1 MATDVDNSPRGPAHA
16 SAAAGLA
23 FAAAVQ
29 AWGPPDGSRGD
40 GEHADVAVEWLRWM
54 QRAEATIDLAR
65 VHPTWLVRALQ
76 DESPAVRAVVAA
88 HGPAVVRRALL
99 ASGALPE
106 PDRPPHPEVFA
117 WVSALWTE
125 RLVGG
130 AVECADDKPAI
141 VALSRTTP
149 RECYRLWR
157 AAGLVKSVLARGADG
172 APAEFADWVMD
183 RLGTPPAETRDWA
196 RRDFETIAKARI
208 EDRRRMPLLGLVTL
222 ARLLADCEPFRT
234 RWALQHLPYPIVKR
248 IRSLMP
254 AASRRVEAVS
264 RLESLILRAAW
275 DRLIGEAR
283 IAIPFPSNGE
293 GSRDDR

>member
-1 MATDVDNSPRGPAHA
+1 MATDVDNSPQEPAHA

-29 AWGPPDGSRGD
+29 AWGPPDGRSGD
-40 GEHADVAVEWLRWM
+40 GEHTDVAVEWLRWM

-99 ASGALPE
+99 ASGDLPE
-106 PDRPPHPEVFA
+106 PDRPPHPEVLA

-130 AVECADDKPAI
+130 AVECADDAPAI
-141 VALSRTTP
+141 VALSRTTRP
-149 RECYRLWR
+149 ECYRLWR
-157 AAGLVKSVLARGADG
+157 ASGLVKAVLALGTAG
-172 APAEFADWVMD
+172 APANFADWVVA

-196 RRDFETIAKARI
+196 RRDFEMIAKARV

-222 ARLLADCEPFRT
+222 ARLLADCEPFRA

-283 IAIPFPSNGE
+283 IAIPFPSDGE